1 MSRGVFVFGMHR
13 SGTSAATRLINLL
26 GVPTCVA
33 HDLFPPSK
41 DNPRGNWES
50 ASLTA
55 FNDRLLGALGC
66 DWTCPVSLTAGWEN
80 DPWLG
85 WLYEEAADLFPQVLP
100 SDQWVWKDPRNC
112 VVFPF
117 WRQSLAMQPVVV
129 LVHRNP
135 LEIAW
140 SLEARGHFEKLHSLA
155 LWERYLRLGVVAIS
169 GLPTLVT
176 DYKAVLEDPIGWC
189 ERAARFLTSLG
200 ITTGAPRPADV
211 LSFVDRGLQHAR
223 ATVADLAADGA
234 VSSSQRDLLAAL
246 EALRGA
252 HEVFL
257 PPTLPPETALTE
269 TLLAERRRAVRARPT
284 WTGA

>member
-1 MSRGVFVFGMHR
+1 VSRGVFVLGMHR
-13 SGTSAATRLINLL
+13 SGTSVATRLINLV
-26 GVPTCVA
+26 GVPTCVE

-41 DNPRGNWES
+41 DNPHGNWES

-66 DWTCPVSLTAGWEN
+66 DWTCPVSLTSGWEN

-85 WLYEEAADLFPQVLP
+85 WLYDEAADLFPQVVP
-100 SDQWVWKDPRNC
+100 NDQWVWKDPRNC

-117 WRQSLAMQPVVV
+117 WRRSLAMQPVVV

-140 SLEARGHFEKLHSLA
+140 SLEARGNFEQLHSLA
-155 LWERYLRLGVVAIS
+155 LWERYLRLGVAAIS

-176 DYKAVLEDPIGWC
+176 DYTAVLEDPIGWC
-189 ERAARFLTSLG
+189 EHVARFLTSLG
-200 ITTGAPRPADV
+200 IATGVPRRADV
-211 LSFVDRGLQHAR
+211 LRFVDRGLQHAR
-223 ATVADLAADGA
+223 ATAADLGADRA
-234 VSSSQRDLLAAL
+234 VSDSQRALLAAL

-252 HEVFL
+252 HEAFV

-269 TLLAERRRAVRARPT
+269 TLLAERRRAVRAHPT